1 MKIISVLRRNY
12 ENHAA
17 SVGHIYKN
25 TSNSSDNKMSKWF
38 QYPKPTK
45 NYFVNTF
52 ILVQFHEDC
61 LCILDQKALLAK

>member
-38 QYPKPTK
+38 QYPQPTK
-45 NYFVNTF
+45 KLFCKYIHFTS
-52 ILVQFHEDC
+52 IPWR
-61 LCILDQKALLAK
+61 LLTYSCPESTVS